1 MGLKFIDCPPERIP
15 SLRAFFSAM
24 YWPGYVLSDN
34 ESFLRWQFGPTP
46 LSHSDNYHLI
56 LGVVDDQIK
65 GCLGYIPVE
74 VSLAGRRISSAW
86 AANWMVDESTRR
98 LGLGPLLMRELSKRF
113 DITLALGGNRD
124 AHDLLPRM
132 GWTDFGLL
140 PRYVSVLDPERAALL
155 TEHNR
160 LEWPSAPPS
169 MPTPC
174 NGASV
179 ARVDAFGDDTTRLWD
194 ETWGA
199 SAAGTRRSAEFLNWR
214 YAAHPTFTHHLFEVH
229 DHGRLRGMAVL
240 RIEQV
245 RDMPIR
251 VGRVLE
257 LLGDDEHI
265 PVLLASVVE
274 DARTEAAAVVDFFCG
289 SRRMARPLE
298 AAGFLPGERPP
309 ASSIPILFQPVD
321 RTRTG
326 ILFMANLQKTPAA
339 EGIQDWYVTKSDGDQ
354 DRPS

>member
-1 MGLKFIDCPPERIP
+1 MGLKFVDCPPDRIP

-24 YWPGYVLSDN
+24 YSPAYVLSEN

-46 LSHSDNYHLI
+46 QSQADNYHVI

-65 GCLGYIPVE
+65 GCIGYIPVE
-74 VSLAGRRISSAW
+74 VSLAGQRVRSAW

-140 PRYVSVLDPERAALL
+140 PRYVYVLDRERAALL
-155 TEHNR
+155 TEDGR
-160 LEWPSAPPS
+160 LDWPPALPS
-169 MPTPC
+169 MPSC
-174 NGASV
+174 NGTSV
-179 ARVDAFGDDTTRLWD
+179 ARVDGFDEDTTKLWD
-194 ETWGA
+194 DMWGA
-199 SAAGTRRSAEFLNWR
+199 SAAGTRRSAAFLNWR

-229 DHGRLRGMAVL
+229 DGGRLRGVAVL
-240 RIEQV
+240 RIEKV
-245 RDMPIR
+245 RDMPLR

-257 LLGDDEHI
+257 LLGDEEHI
-265 PVLLASVVE
+265 PVLLASVLE
-274 DARTEAAAVVDFFCG
+274 DARSEAAVAVDFFCG

-298 AAGFLPGERPP
+298 AAGFLPGECSPG
-309 ASSIPILFQPVD
+309 SSIPILFQPVD

-326 ILFMANLQKTPAA
+326 ILFMANLQKAPAA
-339 EGIQDWYVTKSDGDQ
+339 KAVEEWYVTKSDGDQ

>member
-1 MGLKFIDCPPERIP
+1 MGLKFIDCPPDRIS

-24 YWPGYVLSDN
+24 YSPGYVLSEN

-46 LSHSDNYHLI
+46 QSQADNYHVI

-65 GCLGYIPVE
+65 GCIGYIPVE
-74 VSLAGRRISSAW
+74 MSLAGQRTRAAW

-140 PRYVSVLDPERAALL
+140 PRYVYVLDRDRAALL
-155 TEHNR
+155 TEDGR
-160 LEWPSAPPS
+160 LDWPPAPRS
-169 MPTPC
+169 MPACHST
-174 NGASV
+174 SV
-179 ARVDAFGDDTTRLWD
+179 ARVDGFDEDTTKLWD
-194 ETWGA
+194 EMWGA
-199 SAAGTRRSAEFLNWR
+199 SAAGTRRSAAFLNWR

-229 DHGRLRGMAVL
+229 DSGRLRGVAVL
-240 RIEQV
+240 RIEKV
-245 RDMPIR
+245 RDMPRR

-257 LLGDDEHI
+257 LLGDEEHI
-265 PVLLASVVE
+265 PALLASVIE
-274 DARTEAAAVVDFFCG
+274 DARTEAAVAVDFFCG

-298 AAGFLPGERPP
+298 AAGFLPGECPP
-309 ASSIPILFQPVD
+309 GSSIPILFQPVD

-326 ILFMANLQKTPAA
+326 ILFMANLQKAPAA
-339 EGIQDWYVTKSDGDQ
+339 ATVEEWYVTKSDGDQ